1 MNHPFFAIESDPM
14 SEGIPFANV
23 MLPGRARRQHHLL
36 H

>member
-1 MNHPFFAIESDPM
+1 MNHPLFDIESDPM

-23 MLPGRARRQHHLL
+23 MPPGRARRLHHLP